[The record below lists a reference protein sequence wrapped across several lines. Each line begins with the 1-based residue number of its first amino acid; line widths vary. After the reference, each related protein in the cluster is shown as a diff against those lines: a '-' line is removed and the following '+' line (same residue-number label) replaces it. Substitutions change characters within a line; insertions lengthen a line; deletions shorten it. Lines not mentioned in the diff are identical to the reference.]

1 MSSRGE
7 RMQADIRATLRFVA
21 FMVFIDMAGVGL
33 ITPVLPQLIT
43 EIASTG
49 IGRAAEI
56 GGYLFLA
63 FAAMQFLFSP
73 LIGSLSDRFGR
84 RPVLLITLAAFAL
97 DYGVMAVAPT
107 LTLLFIGRMLS
118 GITGETWAA
127 ANSCIAD
134 VVPEQD
140 RGSAFGLVGG
150 AGAAGLVFGPAIG
163 GITGEYGVRLPFI
176 IAALIATVGVIVG
189 FYRFAETLPA
199 ESRRA
204 FDLRRANP
212 IGSMFQ
218 ARKSPFI
225 LGGLVVLFIVQF
237 ALQAQIAVWP
247 YYGSASFGWTPITT
261 GLTTSLYGVLMVL
274 VRIFLTKQVVGR
286 VGAATT
292 ARIAILFAIPSYL
305 MMGFAGSIWV
315 VIAAIVIGSIAGM
328 TFPAIQ
334 ALMSARVTSD
344 AQGELQGMVAS
355 MGALAAI
362 FGPVIMT
369 QIFDNYVDRQGVYL
383 PGAPFLFAALLL
395 AIAAAVLWRITS
407 RAPVHEIGR

>member
-1 MSSRGE
+1 
-7 RMQADIRATLRFVA
+7 MQADIRATLRFVA

-118 GITGETWAA
+118 GITGATWAA

-163 GITGEYGVRLPFI
+163 GVVGEYGVRLPFI
-176 IAALIATVGVIVG
+176 IAALIATAGVIVG
-189 FYRFAETLPA
+189 FYKFAETLPT

-204 FDLRRANP
+204 FNLRRANP
-212 IGSMFQ
+212 IGSLFQ

-247 YYGSASFGWTPITT
+247 YYGLANFGWTPITT

-305 MMGFAGSIWV
+305 MMGFAGSIGV

-344 AQGELQGMVAS
+344 AQGELQGMIAS
-355 MGALAAI
+355 VGALTAI

-369 QIFDNYVDRQGVYL
+369 QIFDNYVDHQGVYL
-383 PGAPFLFAALLL
+383 PGAPFLVAALLL

-407 RAPVHEIGR
+407 GAPVREIGR

>member
-1 MSSRGE
+1 MRTN
-7 RMQADIRATLRFVA
+7 IRATLGFVA

-33 ITPVLPQLIT
+33 ITPVMPQLIT
-43 EIASTG
+43 QIAFTD

-63 FAAMQFLFSP
+63 FAFMQFLFSP
-73 LIGSLSDRFGR
+73 MIGSLSDRFGR
-84 RPVLLITLAAFAL
+84 RPVLLVTLTSFAL

-107 LTLLFIGRMLS
+107 LGLLVIGRMLS
-118 GITGETWAA
+118 GITGATWAA

-134 VVPEQD
+134 VVPEKE

-150 AGAAGLVFGPAIG
+150 AGAAGLVLGPAIG
-163 GITGEYGVRLPFI
+163 GIAGEFGVRLPFV
-176 IAALIATVGVIVG
+176 IAALLAATGVVIG
-189 FYRFAETLPA
+189 YHKFGETLPA
-199 ESRRA
+199 GSRRA
-204 FDLRRANP
+204 FHLRRANP
-212 IGSMFQ
+212 VGSLLQ

-225 LGGLVVLFIVQF
+225 LGGLVVLFIAQF
-237 ALQAQIAVWP
+237 ALQAQISVWP
-247 YYGSASFGWTPITT
+247 YYGMASFGWTAMTI

-274 VRIFLTKQVVGR
+274 VRIFLTKHAVGR
-286 VGAATT
+286 MGAAKT
-292 ARIAILFAIPSYL
+292 ARLGILFAIPSYL
-305 MMGFAGSIWV
+305 MLGFAENIWV

-334 ALMSARVTSD
+334 ALMSTQVPSD

-355 MGALAAI
+355 SSALTAI

-369 QIFDNYVDRQGVYL
+369 QIFNSYVGPHGVYL

-395 AIAAAVLWRITS
+395 AIAAAVLWRLTS
-407 RAPVHEIGR
+407 QGPKCEAGT